1 MKIKKPYVYIN
12 EKKIHKNLYRYS
24 YRKGTPEACSK
35 SSEGQPCQRFH
46 VSWLKPLEKRSSTRK
61 FSGLMCFKNKHKLK
75 RLNETNIWHMSF
87 AQPIWA
93 VFKLS
98 LFNFFHKSMNVN

>member
-1 MKIKKPYVYIN
+1 MKRKYIKIYIDIPT
-12 EKKIHKNLYRYS
+12 EKVLQKHAVKALKDNHVRAFS
-24 YRKGTPEACSK
+24 RKLAETA
-35 SSEGQPCQRFH
+35 R
-46 VSWLKPLEKRSSTRK
+46 KRSSTRK

-75 RLNETNIWHMSF
+75 RLNETNIWHISL

>member
-35 SSEGQPCQRFH
+35 SSEGQPCQ
-46 VSWLKPLEKRSSTRK
+46 S
-61 FSGLMCFKNKHKLK
+61 
-75 RLNETNIWHMSF
+75 
-87 AQPIWA
+87 
-93 VFKLS
+93 VFT
-98 LFNFFHKSMNVN
+98 